1 MNESISLLIITYNR
15 PEDLLDLLKSLAKQ
29 KDISPLKEVLVL
41 NNASTVSYKEVEQ
54 YIDLHPA
61 LKVQYILSS
70 ENLGVSRG
78 RNKLMSVADGDLL
91 LVLDDDIVFHTDNS
105 LPLIADVFKK
115 ELFVKANT
123 GIITFKVIYYD
134 TKEQQQT
141 ALPHKQFEEYRHKSV
156 FLTSYFTGCSHVI
169 RKELLSHT
177 GLYPTDFFYGMEE
190 YDLSY
195 RVINAGYSLG
205 YDASVTFE
213 HKESPKGRQLN
224 YEKLASQ
231 WVNKSKVAR
240 RYLPFVYYVSTMAGW
255 SFEYIKKAK
264 GHWGTFFK
272 SWGKAIRAGFK
283 EKRNPVSKKGL
294 AYLKEVGARLW
305 Y

>member
-1 MNESISLLIITYNR
+1 MAETISLIIITYNR
-15 PEDLLDLLKSLAKQ
+15 PDDLLDLLQSLARQ
-29 KDISPLKEVLVL
+29 SDISPLKEVLVL
-41 NNASTVSYKEVEQ
+41 NNASTVSYQHTEQ
-54 YIDLHPA
+54 YINEHPE
-61 LKVQYILSS
+61 LKVNYILSA

-78 RNKLMSVADGDLL
+78 RNKLMSMAEGELM

-105 LPLIADVFKK
+105 LPIISGTFNKPFFTD
-115 ELFVKANT
+115 ANT
-123 GIITFKVIYYD
+123 GIITFRVIYYD

-141 ALPHKQFEEYRHKSV
+141 ALPHKQFEEYRYKSE

-169 RKELLSHT
+169 RKELLTRT

-213 HKESPKGRQLN
+213 HKESPEGRQLT
-224 YEKLASQ
+224 YQKLASQ

-240 RYLPFVYYVSTMAGW
+240 RYLPFIYYLTTMGGW
-255 SFEYIKKAK
+255 SLEYIKKAK
-264 GHWGTFFK
+264 GHWGTFFT
-272 SWGKAIRAGFK
+272 SWLKALRAGFT
-283 EKRNPVSKKGL
+283 EKRNPVNKKGL
-294 AYLKEVGARLW
+294 EYLKQVRARLW

>member
-1 MNESISLLIITYNR
+1 MTETISLIIITYNR
-15 PEDLLDLLKSLAKQ
+15 PDDLLDLLQSLAKQ
-29 KDISPLKEVLVL
+29 SSISPLKEVLVL
-41 NNASTVSYKEVEQ
+41 NNASRESYLHVEQ
-54 YIDLHPA
+54 YINEHPE
-61 LKVQYILSS
+61 LKVNYMLSP

-78 RNKLMSVADGDLL
+78 RNKLMSMAKGELI
-91 LVLDDDIVFHTDNS
+91 LVLDDDIVFHTENS
-105 LPLIADVFKK
+105 LPVIADVFNKDF
-115 ELFVKANT
+115 FVKANT
-123 GIITFKVIYYD
+123 GIITFRVIYYD
-134 TKEQQQT
+134 TKEPQQT
-141 ALPHKQFEEYRHKSV
+141 ALPHKQFEEYRHKPV

-169 RKELLSHT
+169 RKELLSQT

-195 RVINAGYSLG
+195 RAINAGYSLG

-255 SFEYIKKAK
+255 SLEYIKKAK
-264 GHWGTFFK
+264 GHWGTFFR
-272 SWGKAIRAGFK
+272 SWGKAIQAGFT
-283 EKRNPVSKKGL
+283 EKRKPVSKKGL
-294 AYLKEVGARLW
+294 AYLKQVRARLW